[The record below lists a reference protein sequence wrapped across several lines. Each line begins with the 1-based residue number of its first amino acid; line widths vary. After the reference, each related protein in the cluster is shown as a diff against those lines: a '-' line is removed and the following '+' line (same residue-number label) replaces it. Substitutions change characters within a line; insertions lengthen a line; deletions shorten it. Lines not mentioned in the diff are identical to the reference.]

1 MTIAARG
8 FSSRFSSPGWRVAFW
23 ALACLAAY
31 LAIGSVVVQAQ
42 EAEPPQYR
50 VFKIERSKNSKVVQY
65 DVRLGSDGRALAADP
80 IAAYWLREDGSTY
93 PLSRLQWTAYGFD
106 ARCSDGCELVT
117 LDMKANVGRLI
128 RLRRVG
134 GRYRA
139 ETEIAGQDAVIQRIY
154 IKSTERRF
162 LWPRVDYIDFA
173 GTSIATGAPLEERF
187 EP

>member
-1 MTIAARG
+1 MATG
-8 FSSRFSSPGWRVAFW
+8 SRSLRVAFC
-23 ALACLAAY
+23 AFVCLA
-31 LAIGSVVVQAQ
+31 SVCAAVQA
-42 EAEPPQYR
+42 EDAEPPQQR

-65 DVRLGSDGRALAADP
+65 DVRLQSDGSALTEDP

-106 ARCSDGCELVT
+106 ASCSDRCELIT
-117 LDMKANVGRLI
+117 LEMKADIGRRI
-128 RLRRVG
+128 RVRRVD

-139 ETEIAGQDAVIQRIY
+139 ETEIDGQPALIQRIY

-173 GTSIATGAPLEERF
+173 GTSIASGAALKERF
-187 EP
+187 VP